1 MAQMNKEQW
10 DKSMGQELEMIK
22 ISSDENP
29 ELQKYQKFHYLL
41 LESVNIY
48 ACPLYIYIYAY
59 LLLPGSRL
67 RLSCLPSSASFRP
80 MCLQSF
86 SNITS

>member
-48 ACPLYIYIYAY
+48 ACPLYIYI
-59 LLLPGSRL
+59 
-67 RLSCLPSSASFRP
+67 CLPATAWIPSSIILPS
-80 MCLQSF
+80 QF
-86 SNITS
+86 S

>member
-48 ACPLYIYIYAY
+48 ACPLYIYMLTCY
-59 LLLPGSRL
+59 
-67 RLSCLPSSASFRP
+67 CLDPVFDYPAFP
-80 MCLQSF
+80 VQLALGLCVYNPFQ
-86 SNITS
+86 T